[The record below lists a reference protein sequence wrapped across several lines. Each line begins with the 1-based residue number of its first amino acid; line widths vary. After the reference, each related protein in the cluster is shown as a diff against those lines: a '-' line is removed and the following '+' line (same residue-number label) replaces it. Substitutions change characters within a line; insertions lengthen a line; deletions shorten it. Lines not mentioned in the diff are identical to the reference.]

1 MQPDQG
7 KDITTYGFLG
17 YPMLMAVDIIIY
29 KANLV
34 PVGEDQLPHLEF
46 CREVVR
52 RFNHLYDKQVFP
64 EPQPFLA
71 EVAVI
76 PGLDG
81 RKMSKSYGNEIPLFS
96 TPEEIETKVRRMVTD
111 PNRIHKHD
119 PGDPN
124 ICSVSEFYKVF
135 NKTAYPEME
144 EGCKKGEIGCVACK
158 KGLTKS
164 LIDYLAPYWERRR
177 ELERNTDLVWD
188 LLNDGSKRARC
199 KARQTMEEVRAAM
212 GFEIPGSS

>member
-1 MQPDQG
+1 
-7 KDITTYGFLG
+7 
-17 YPMLMAVDIIIY
+17 
-29 KANLV
+29 
-34 PVGEDQLPHLEF
+34 
-46 CREVVR
+46 
-52 RFNHLYDKQVFP
+52 
-64 EPQPFLA
+64 
-71 EVAVI
+71 
-76 PGLDG
+76 
-81 RKMSKSYGNEIPLFS
+81 
-96 TPEEIETKVRRMVTD
+96 
-111 PNRIHKHD
+111 
-119 PGDPN
+119 
-124 ICSVSEFYKVF
+124 
-135 NKTAYPEME
+135 ME